1 MNLLPKRAGADA
13 RRGFRPGLDHIR
25 LAVRLLMDPRVPWY
39 LKILPIAALVYFIVP
54 DLIPTPLDDAVVLMV
69 GVGLF
74 LELAP
79 KDVVEEYRQALQG
92 RPTVTGRAKPP
103 RPEEDA

>member
-1 MNLLPKRAGADA
+1 MNLLPRKKTASQGRS
-13 RRGFRPGLDHIR
+13 FRPGLDHIR
-25 LAVRLLMDPRVPWY
+25 LALRLLLDARVPWY

-54 DLIPTPLDDAVVLMV
+54 DLIPTPVDDAVVLMV

-92 RPTVTGRAKPP
+92 RPTMVVQAHP
-103 RPEEDA
+103 PEEDAQ

>member
-1 MNLLPKRAGADA
+1 MNWLIKREKQA

-25 LAVRLLMDPRVPWY
+25 LAIRLLGDGRVPWY
-39 LKILPIAALVYFIVP
+39 LKLLPIAALIYFIVP

-69 GVGLF
+69 GIGLF

-79 KDVVEEYRQALQG
+79 KDVVEEYRSLLEG
-92 RPTVTGRAKPP
+92 RPTVTGQTRPP
-103 RPEEDA
+103 EGTP